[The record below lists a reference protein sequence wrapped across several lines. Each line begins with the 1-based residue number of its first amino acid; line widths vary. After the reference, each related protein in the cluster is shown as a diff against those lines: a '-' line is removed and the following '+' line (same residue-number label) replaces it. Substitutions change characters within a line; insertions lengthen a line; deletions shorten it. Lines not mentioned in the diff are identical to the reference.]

1 MPHSDHILT
10 NSKAFVSKRR
20 NVTLWE
26 QTYVLTNN
34 NKNNDD
40 KLCITGRLCFFA
52 LTQPTLDGGVAG
64 EHILFELFSLPFSPL
79 ADSFSLGMRTASP
92 PTTAADKT
100 PTLQSR
106 RHSPGQPALANC
118 KKQLSNSSRDT
129 FRSPTS
135 KFCRSQSD
143 QISAPVPPQD
153 SPRGGALMPRQVR
166 AAVVTEYQTEA
177 A

>member
-1 MPHSDHILT
+1 MT
-10 NSKAFVSKRR
+10 Q
-20 NVTLWE
+20 WE

-34 NKNNDD
+34 NKNNH
-40 KLCITGRLCFFA
+40 KLCMTGRLCFFA

-166 AAVVTEYQTEA
+166 AAVVTEYQKGPKSERGFAHAEIPVCTQKQ
-177 A
+177 

>member
-20 NVTLWE
+20 NVTLCE

-34 NKNNDD
+34 NKNND

-79 ADSFSLGMRTASP
+79 ADSFSLGMTTASP